1 MNLDNIATEVTVA
14 SPDERLVRECLEGRE
29 EAWAALVDKYR
40 SLIFSIPIR
49 YGLSRED
56 ASEIFQEV
64 CLTLLSTLSGLRE
77 PRALTA
83 WLIQVTSRKCFQW
96 RRKEARI
103 TAESLSYDFA
113 DGAASDPDNLML
125 EELHREQLLRES
137 VSELSNRCKDLIRML
152 FFTAPAV
159 PYEQAAKTL
168 GLAQGSVGFIR
179 IRCLAQLRRR
189 LEIRGFR

>member
-1 MNLDNIATEVTVA
+1 MSLDNIATEVTVA

-40 SLIFSIPIR
+40 SLIFSVPIR

-56 ASEIFQEV
+56 AREIFQEV
-64 CLTLLSTLSGLRE
+64 CLTLLSALSGLRE
-77 PRALTA
+77 PRALAA

-113 DGAASDPDNLML
+113 DGTASDPDNLVL
-125 EELHREQLLRES
+125 EELHREQLLREA
-137 VSELSNRCKDLIRML
+137 VSELSNRCKHLIHML

-159 PYEQAAKTL
+159 PYEQAAKAL

-189 LEIRGFR
+189 LEIRGFQ